1 MQLFIKKLVRL
12 GATTLT
18 IYNEEMNDV
27 VKILKY
33 PEGHGLLIKDV
44 NETIQNQAKEQKC
57 VFLSFLSGTIYATL
71 LRNILTGKE

>member
-33 PEGHGLLIKDV
+33 P
-44 NETIQNQAKEQKC
+44 
-57 VFLSFLSGTIYATL
+57 
-71 LRNILTGKE
+71 